1 MVENGP
7 VNESFRRRA
16 EQRELAAEGSLW
28 PVVGALLASAVL
40 GTAIGWLVLSR
51 ANPPGSASSMKRDLL
66 ANVPALSL
74 PVAEVDQ
81 RQQLLSRLRALQVN
95 QSWFL
100 QLVDESSLARSSQ
113 RGGGLPVDASEDAP
127 LHQLWNDLAEEW
139 LARIEQLKPQL
150 RSRLGDLENN
160 DWQKQR
166 KDLMAQGVNARV
178 VEQLVTAGAQNLLP
192 GAFNIDKPAEP
203 YLQLWYAAA
212 LRSLAD
218 LQIEMLETRPST
230 PTVFSTRVSPG
241 GARLISIRVQPGH
254 RLLLSIKGSPL
265 MQMIVYSFN
274 GDVVAERGAL
284 RVVNLPLEAG
294 SPVQV
299 LVTNEGVATGLLTLS
314 CRVDQQVFM
323 SLPALDPDPKPDSAT
338 GALYNSEQ
346 PSITPVLPSSPL
358 QETLDKPTQ
367 VLLAD

>member
-1 MVENGP
+1 
-7 VNESFRRRA
+7 
-16 EQRELAAEGSLW
+16 
-28 PVVGALLASAVL
+28 
-40 GTAIGWLVLSR
+40 
-51 ANPPGSASSMKRDLL
+51 
-66 ANVPALSL
+66 
-74 PVAEVDQ
+74 
-81 RQQLLSRLRALQVN
+81 
-95 QSWFL
+95 
-100 QLVDESSLARSSQ
+100 
-113 RGGGLPVDASEDAP
+113 